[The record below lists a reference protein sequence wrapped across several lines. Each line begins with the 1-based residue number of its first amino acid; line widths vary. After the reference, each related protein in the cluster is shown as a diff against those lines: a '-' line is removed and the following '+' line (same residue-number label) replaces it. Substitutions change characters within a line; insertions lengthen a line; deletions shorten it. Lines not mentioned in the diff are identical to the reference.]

1 MSNKNN
7 DELQRQASEN
17 TLGLN
22 PVIGIRRKDLLSSAR
37 TVLRQAVRQPLH
49 SAKHVAHFG
58 LELKNVL
65 LGKSSLAPESDDR
78 RFNDP
83 AWSNN
88 PLYRRYLQTYLAW
101 RKELQ
106 DWIGNSDLPPQ
117 DISRGQFVINLM
129 TEAMAPTN
137 TLSNPAAVKRFFETG
152 GKSLLDGLSNLAKD
166 MVNNGGMPS
175 QVNMEAFEVGK
186 NLGTSEGAVVFR
198 NDVLEL
204 IQYSPI
210 TEQVHA
216 RPLLVVPPQINK
228 FYVFDLS
235 PEKSLARYC
244 LRSQQQTFIISW
256 RNPTKAQREWG
267 LSTYIDALK
276 EAVDAVLA
284 ITGSKDLNMLGAC
297 SGGITCT
304 ALVGHYAAIG
314 ENKVNALTL
323 LVSVLDT
330 TMDNQVALFVDEQ
343 TLEAAKRH
351 SYQAGVL
358 EGSEMAKV
366 FAWMRP
372 NDLIWNYWVNNYLLG
387 NEPPVFDIL
396 FWNNDT
402 TRLPAAFHG
411 DLIEMFKSNPLIR
424 PDALEVCGT
433 PIDLKNVHCDIFSV
447 AGTADHIT
455 PWQSCYRS
463 AHLFGGKIEFVLSNS
478 GHIQSILN
486 PPGNPKARF
495 MTGADR
501 PGDPVAWQENA
512 TKHADSWWLH
522 WQSLAE
528 RTRRG
533 AEKSTYPPGQPRLCR
548 WRSRP
553 GHLRSRALSCAAV
566 AAMRAPRH
574 FFHDRV
580 ERMPEPYIF
589 RTVELDDQSIRT
601 AVRPGKPHLTP
612 LLIFNGIG
620 ANLELVF
627 PFIEALDPDLEVIAF
642 DVPGVGGS
650 STPRHPYRF
659 PGLAKLTARMLDY
672 LDYGQVSAIGVSWGG
687 ALAQQFAHDYP
698 ERCKK
703 LVLAATAAGAVMVPG
718 KPKVLWMMAS
728 PRRYVQPSHVIRIAP
743 LIYGGAFRRD
753 PDLAMH
759 HASKV
764 RSGGKLGY
772 YWQLFAGLGWT
783 SIHWLHKIHQPTLV
797 LAGDDDPLI
806 PLINMRLLAWRIPN
820 AQLHII
826 DDGHLFLITRAEAV
840 APIIMK
846 FLQEERQRA
855 VMHPRPASGG

>member
-22 PVIGIRRKDLLSSAR
+22 PIIGIRRKDLLSSAR

-83 AWSNN
+83 ARSSN

-101 RKELQ
+101 RNELQ
-106 DWIGNSDLPPQ
+106 DWIGSSDLSPQ

-175 QVNMEAFEVGK
+175 QVNMDAFEVGK
-186 NLGTSEGAVVFR
+186 NLGTSEGAVVYR

-235 PEKSLARYC
+235 PEKSLARFC

-304 ALVGHYAAIG
+304 ALVGHYAALG
-314 ENKVNALTL
+314 EHKVNALTL

-330 TMDNQVALFVDEQ
+330 TMDTQVALFVDEQ

-402 TRLPAAFHG
+402 TRLPAALHG
-411 DLIEMFKSNPLIR
+411 DLLDFFKVNPLTH
-424 PDALEVCGT
+424 PAGLEVCGT
-433 PIDLKNVHCDIFSV
+433 PIDLKQVDLDSFTV
-447 AGTADHIT
+447 AGSNDHIT
-455 PWQSCYRS
+455 PWDAVYRS
-463 AHLFGGKIEFVLSNS
+463 AMLLGGDRQFVLANS
-478 GHIQSILN
+478 GHIQSIIN
-486 PPGNPKARF
+486 PPGNPKAYYLEN
-495 MTGADR
+495 
-501 PGDPVAWQENA
+501 PKLSSDPRAWFHDAQRR
-512 TKHADSWWLH
+512 DGSWWPL
-522 WQSLAE
+522 WLEWITPRSGPLKAP
-528 RTRRG
+528 RTELG
-533 AEKSTYPPGQPRLCR
+533 NATYPPLGPA
-548 WRSRP
+548 P
-553 GHLRSRALSCAAV
+553 GTYV
-566 AAMRAPRH
+566 
-574 FFHDRV
+574 
-580 ERMPEPYIF
+580 
-589 RTVELDDQSIRT
+589 
-601 AVRPGKPHLTP
+601 LT
-612 LLIFNGIG
+612 
-620 ANLELVF
+620 
-627 PFIEALDPDLEVIAF
+627 
-642 DVPGVGGS
+642 
-650 STPRHPYRF
+650 R
-659 PGLAKLTARMLDY
+659 
-672 LDYGQVSAIGVSWGG
+672 
-687 ALAQQFAHDYP
+687 
-698 ERCKK
+698 
-703 LVLAATAAGAVMVPG
+703 
-718 KPKVLWMMAS
+718 
-728 PRRYVQPSHVIRIAP
+728 
-743 LIYGGAFRRD
+743 
-753 PDLAMH
+753 
-759 HASKV
+759 
-764 RSGGKLGY
+764 
-772 YWQLFAGLGWT
+772 
-783 SIHWLHKIHQPTLV
+783 
-797 LAGDDDPLI
+797 
-806 PLINMRLLAWRIPN
+806 
-820 AQLHII
+820 
-826 DDGHLFLITRAEAV
+826 
-840 APIIMK
+840 
-846 FLQEERQRA
+846 
-855 VMHPRPASGG
+855 